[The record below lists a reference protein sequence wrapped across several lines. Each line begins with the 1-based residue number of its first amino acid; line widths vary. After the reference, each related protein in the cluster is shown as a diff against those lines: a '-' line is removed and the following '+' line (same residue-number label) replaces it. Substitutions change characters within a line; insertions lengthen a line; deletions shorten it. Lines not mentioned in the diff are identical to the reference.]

1 MLSIKHFSSVF
12 RCKCNTIL
20 NHTEVYHF
28 SKGKLLLHLQ
38 YDFENSD
45 NCDTAGKTL
54 RYYRIH
60 KGYTTRELANLVGV
74 VPATITL
81 YENDKNPI
89 MYKTAVLLADILKI
103 DRKLLFDNYTS
114 FIDYPYNLLLQEVRS
129 QLSLNQSQMAQRI
142 GIAPNAYSAW
152 ERATRTPR
160 RKEYEKILPLIKQ
173 TNIKI

>member
-1 MLSIKHFSSVF
+1 M
-12 RCKCNTIL
+12 
-20 NHTEVYHF
+20 
-28 SKGKLLLHLQ
+28 LHLQ

-45 NCDTAGKTL
+45 NCNTAGSTL

-89 MYKTAVLLADILKI
+89 KYKTAVLLADILEI
-103 DRKLLFDNYTS
+103 DRHLLLDDYTA
-114 FIDYPYNLLLQEVRS
+114 FVDYPYNVLLQEVRAK
-129 QLSLNQSQMAQRI
+129 LSLNQSQIAQKI
-142 GIAPNAYSAW
+142 EVAPNAYSAW

-160 RKEYEKILPLIKQ
+160 RKEYEKILSLIKEA
-173 TNIKI
+173 NIKI

>member
-1 MLSIKHFSSVF
+1 MLSINL
-12 RCKCNTIL
+12 KCNTIL
-20 NHTEVYHF
+20 NHTGIYF
-28 SKGKLLLHLQ
+28 FAKGKLMLHLQ

-45 NCDTAGKTL
+45 NCNTAGSTL

-89 MYKTAVLLADILKI
+89 KYKTAVLLADILEI
-103 DRKLLFDNYTS
+103 DRQLLLDDYTT
-114 FIDYPYNLLLQEVRS
+114 FVDYPCNELLQEVRS
-129 QLSLNQSQMAQRI
+129 KLSLNQSQMAQRI

-160 RKEYEKILPLIKQ
+160 RKEYEKILPLIKEA
-173 TNIKI
+173 NIKI

>member
-1 MLSIKHFSSVF
+1 M
-12 RCKCNTIL
+12 
-20 NHTEVYHF
+20 
-28 SKGKLLLHLQ
+28 LHLQ

-60 KGYTTRELANLVGV
+60 KGYTTHELANLVGV
-74 VPATITL
+74 VSATITL

-89 MYKTAVLLADILKI
+89 KYKTAVLLADILEI
-103 DRKLLFDNYTS
+103 DRQLLLDDYTT
-114 FIDYPYNLLLQEVRS
+114 FVDYPCNVLLQEVRS
-129 QLSLNQSQMAQRI
+129 KLSLNQSQMAQRI

-173 TNIKI
+173 ANIKI

>member
-1 MLSIKHFSSVF
+1 M
-12 RCKCNTIL
+12 
-20 NHTEVYHF
+20 
-28 SKGKLLLHLQ
+28 LHLQ

-45 NCDTAGKTL
+45 NCNTAGSTL

-60 KGYTTRELANLVGV
+60 KGYTTRELANLIGV

-89 MYKTAVLLADILKI
+89 KYKTAVLLADILEI
-103 DRKLLFDNYTS
+103 DRQLLLDDYTI
-114 FIDYPYNLLLQEVRS
+114 FVDYPCNALLQEVRTK
-129 QLSLNQSQMAQRI
+129 LSINQFQMAQRI
-142 GIAPNAYSAW
+142 GVAPNAYSAW

-160 RKEYEKILPLIKQ
+160 RKEYEKILPLIKE

>member
-1 MLSIKHFSSVF
+1 M
-12 RCKCNTIL
+12 
-20 NHTEVYHF
+20 
-28 SKGKLLLHLQ
+28 LHLQ

-45 NCDTAGKTL
+45 NCNTAGSTL

-89 MYKTAVLLADILKI
+89 KYKTAVLLADILEI
-103 DRKLLFDNYTS
+103 DRQLLLDDYTT
-114 FIDYPYNLLLQEVRS
+114 FVDYPCNELLQEVRS
-129 QLSLNQSQMAQRI
+129 KLSLNQSQMAQRI

-160 RKEYEKILPLIKQ
+160 RKEYKKILPLIKQ
-173 TNIKI
+173 ANIKI

>member
-1 MLSIKHFSSVF
+1 M
-12 RCKCNTIL
+12 
-20 NHTEVYHF
+20 
-28 SKGKLLLHLQ
+28 LHLQ
-38 YDFENSD
+38 YDFENSN

-89 MYKTAVLLADILKI
+89 KYKTAVLLADILEI
-103 DRKLLFDNYTS
+103 DRQLLLDDYTT
-114 FIDYPYNLLLQEVRS
+114 FVDYPCNALLHEVRS
-129 QLSLNQSQMAQRI
+129 KLSLNQSQMAQRI
-142 GIAPNAYSAW
+142 GIASNAYSAW

-160 RKEYEKILPLIKQ
+160 RKEYEKILPLIKEA
-173 TNIKI
+173 NIKI

>member
-1 MLSIKHFSSVF
+1 M
-12 RCKCNTIL
+12 
-20 NHTEVYHF
+20 
-28 SKGKLLLHLQ
+28 LHLQ

-45 NCDTAGKTL
+45 NCNTAGSTL
-54 RYYRIH
+54 RYYRMH

-89 MYKTAVLLADILKI
+89 KYKTAVLLADILEI
-103 DRKLLFDNYTS
+103 DRQLLFDDYTA
-114 FIDYPYNLLLQEVRS
+114 FVDYPCNALLQEVRAK
-129 QLSLNQSQMAQRI
+129 LSLNQSQMAQRI

-160 RKEYEKILPLIKQ
+160 RKEFDKIFSLIKEAD
-173 TNIKI
+173 IKI

>member
-1 MLSIKHFSSVF
+1 M
-12 RCKCNTIL
+12 
-20 NHTEVYHF
+20 
-28 SKGKLLLHLQ
+28 LHLQ

-45 NCDTAGKTL
+45 NCNTAGSTL

-89 MYKTAVLLADILKI
+89 KYKTAVLLADILEI
-103 DRKLLFDNYTS
+103 DRHLLLDDYTT
-114 FIDYPYNLLLQEVRS
+114 FVDYPYNTLLQEVRAK
-129 QLSLNQSQMAQRI
+129 LSLNQSQIAQKI
-142 GIAPNAYSAW
+142 EVAPNAYSAW

-160 RKEYEKILPLIKQ
+160 RKEYEKILSLIKEA
-173 TNIKI
+173 NIKI

>member
-1 MLSIKHFSSVF
+1 M
-12 RCKCNTIL
+12 
-20 NHTEVYHF
+20 
-28 SKGKLLLHLQ
+28 LHLQ
-38 YDFENSD
+38 YDFENSN

-89 MYKTAVLLADILKI
+89 KYKTAVLLADILEI
-103 DRKLLFDNYTS
+103 DRQLLLDDYTI
-114 FIDYPYNLLLQEVRS
+114 FVDYPCNALLQEVRS
-129 QLSLNQSQMAQRI
+129 KLSLNQSQMAQRI
-142 GIAPNAYSAW
+142 GIASNAYSAW

-160 RKEYEKILPLIKQ
+160 RKEYEKILPLIKEA
-173 TNIKI
+173 NIKI

>member
-1 MLSIKHFSSVF
+1 M
-12 RCKCNTIL
+12 
-20 NHTEVYHF
+20 
-28 SKGKLLLHLQ
+28 LHLQ
-38 YDFENSD
+38 YEFENSD
-45 NCDTAGKTL
+45 NCNTAGSTL

-74 VPATITL
+74 VPTTITL

-89 MYKTAVLLADILKI
+89 KYKTAVLLADILEI
-103 DRKLLFDNYTS
+103 DRQLLLDDYTT
-114 FIDYPYNLLLQEVRS
+114 FVDYPCNILLRELRT

-142 GIAPNAYSAW
+142 GVTPNAYSAW

-173 TNIKI
+173 ANIKI

>member
-1 MLSIKHFSSVF
+1 M
-12 RCKCNTIL
+12 
-20 NHTEVYHF
+20 
-28 SKGKLLLHLQ
+28 
-38 YDFENSD
+38 
-45 NCDTAGKTL
+45 

-89 MYKTAVLLADILKI
+89 KYKTAVLLADILEI
-103 DRKLLFDNYTS
+103 DRHLLLDDYTT
-114 FIDYPYNLLLQEVRS
+114 FVDYPYNTLLQEVRAK
-129 QLSLNQSQMAQRI
+129 LSLNQSQIAQKI
-142 GIAPNAYSAW
+142 GVAPNAYSAW

-173 TNIKI
+173 ANFKI

>member
-1 MLSIKHFSSVF
+1 M
-12 RCKCNTIL
+12 
-20 NHTEVYHF
+20 
-28 SKGKLLLHLQ
+28 LHLQ
-38 YDFENSD
+38 YDFENSN

-54 RYYRIH
+54 RYYKIH

-89 MYKTAVLLADILKI
+89 KYKTAVLLADILEI
-103 DRKLLFDNYTS
+103 DRQLLLDDYTT
-114 FIDYPYNLLLQEVRS
+114 FVDYPCNELLQEVRS
-129 QLSLNQSQMAQRI
+129 KLSLNQSQMAQRI

-160 RKEYEKILPLIKQ
+160 RKEYKKILPLIKQ
-173 TNIKI
+173 ANIKI

>member
-1 MLSIKHFSSVF
+1 MKNNILS
-12 RCKCNTIL
+12 CECNTIL
-20 NHTEVYHF
+20 NHTGIYF
-28 SKGKLLLHLQ
+28 FAKGKLMLHLQ

-45 NCDTAGKTL
+45 NCNTAGSTL

-89 MYKTAVLLADILKI
+89 KYKTAVLLADILEI
-103 DRKLLFDNYTS
+103 DRQLLLDDYTT
-114 FIDYPYNLLLQEVRS
+114 FVDYPCNALLQEVRTK
-129 QLSLNQSQMAQRI
+129 LSINQFQMAQRI
-142 GIAPNAYSAW
+142 GVAPNAYSAW

-160 RKEYEKILPLIKQ
+160 RKEYEKILPLIKE

>member
-1 MLSIKHFSSVF
+1 M
-12 RCKCNTIL
+12 
-20 NHTEVYHF
+20 
-28 SKGKLLLHLQ
+28 LHLQ
-38 YDFENSD
+38 YDFENSN

-89 MYKTAVLLADILKI
+89 KYKTAVLLADILEI
-103 DRKLLFDNYTS
+103 DRQLLLDDYTT
-114 FIDYPYNLLLQEVRS
+114 FVDYPCNALLQKVRS
-129 QLSLNQSQMAQRI
+129 KLSLNQSQMAQRI
-142 GIAPNAYSAW
+142 GVAPNAYSAW

-160 RKEYEKILPLIKQ
+160 RKEFDKIFPLIKEAD
-173 TNIKI
+173 IKI

>member
-1 MLSIKHFSSVF
+1 M
-12 RCKCNTIL
+12 
-20 NHTEVYHF
+20 
-28 SKGKLLLHLQ
+28 LHLQ

-45 NCDTAGKTL
+45 NCNTAGSTL

-89 MYKTAVLLADILKI
+89 KYKTAVLLADILEI
-103 DRKLLFDNYTS
+103 DRHLLLDDYTT
-114 FIDYPYNLLLQEVRS
+114 FVDYPYNTLLQEVRAK
-129 QLSLNQSQMAQRI
+129 LSINQFQMAQRI
-142 GIAPNAYSAW
+142 GVAPNAYSAW

-160 RKEYEKILPLIKQ
+160 RKEYEKILSLIKEA
-173 TNIKI
+173 NIKI

>member
-1 MLSIKHFSSVF
+1 M
-12 RCKCNTIL
+12 
-20 NHTEVYHF
+20 
-28 SKGKLLLHLQ
+28 
-38 YDFENSD
+38 
-45 NCDTAGKTL
+45 

-89 MYKTAVLLADILKI
+89 KYKTAVLLADILEI
-103 DRKLLFDNYTS
+103 DRQLLLDDYTI
-114 FIDYPYNLLLQEVRS
+114 FVDYPCNALLQEVRTK
-129 QLSLNQSQMAQRI
+129 LSINQFQMAQRI
-142 GIAPNAYSAW
+142 GVAPNAYSAW

-160 RKEYEKILPLIKQ
+160 RKEYEKILPLIKE

>member
-1 MLSIKHFSSVF
+1 M
-12 RCKCNTIL
+12 
-20 NHTEVYHF
+20 
-28 SKGKLLLHLQ
+28 LHLQ

-89 MYKTAVLLADILKI
+89 KYKTAVLLADILEI
-103 DRKLLFDNYTS
+103 DRQLLLDDYTT
-114 FIDYPYNLLLQEVRS
+114 FVDYPCNALLQEVRS
-129 QLSLNQSQMAQRI
+129 KLSLNQSQIAQRI
-142 GIAPNAYSAW
+142 GVAPNAYSAW

-160 RKEYEKILPLIKQ
+160 RKEYEKILSLIKEV
-173 TNIKI
+173 NIKI